1 MIGWDAFSKQGYSSG
16 KKHLDSEHNSLMI
29 SEFQLVQIGYIPEVN
44 DLLFHRSS
52 RQRRLD

>member
-1 MIGWDAFSKQGYSSG
+1 MVSPSRVRALG
-16 KKHLDSEHNSLMI
+16 KKHLDSEHNSLLI
-29 SEFQLVQIGYIPEVN
+29 SEFQLVQIGYILEVN